1 MKAHNQDSLDSVGD
15 QRDLSG
21 QTALHVASVAG
32 HAEFVSALL
41 QVGVTCHPSRVV
53 FTVTCHVSRVTLQHP
68 DTDPNIRDLVHGATP
83 LVAALVQG
91 HGHVV
96 RWVSR
101 VTCHVSRVTCHNSS
115 VLVADDDVDI
125 NTADTRGHTPLII
138 GELQLV
144 VLYN

>member
-1 MKAHNQDSLDSVGD
+1 MSP
-15 QRDLSG
+15 
-21 QTALHVASVAG
+21 
-32 HAEFVSALL
+32 
-41 QVGVTCHPSRVV
+41 VTCSVY
-53 FTVTCHVSRVTLQHP
+53 CHVSRVTCNL
-68 DTDPNIRDLVHGATP
+68 
-83 LVAALVQG
+83 AAPG
-91 HGHVV
+91 HGPQHQGPGARRHAPGGGAGAGARPRGQVG
-96 RWVSR
+96 

>member
-101 VTCHVSRVTCHNSS
+101 VMCHVSRVTILACLLLMTTWTSTLRTPGATRRSS
-115 VLVADDDVDI
+115 
-125 NTADTRGHTPLII
+125 
-138 GELQLV
+138 
-144 VLYN
+144 